1 MQQIGIYREQL
12 LALIRAIRIAGLSYP
27 LLALAPNS
35 SLMSTKNVIV
45 PLRLE
50 WGQND
55 LSCQCDIEDDDTK
68 TSDGMIMR
76 YG

>member
-12 LALIRAIRIAGLSYP
+12 LALIRAIGMAGLSYP
-27 LLALAPNS
+27 LLALAPNT

-50 WGQND
+50 
-55 LSCQCDIEDDDTK
+55 
-68 TSDGMIMR
+68 
-76 YG
+76 